1 VKTAL
6 EEQEAAGIIRKSK
19 SQWSSALRVV
29 PKPDGTVRLT
39 VDFKPLNRVIKGD
52 SYPLPSVEDLY
63 NKLVEAGV
71 ISIDLKD
78 LKAAYH
84 QVPMA
89 QCSIQFTA
97 FVCEFGLF
105 EYLSMPM
112 GIKNAPSWFQRAIE
126 GALQEFM
133 NEKVVSVY
141 LDDAILYTKTLDEHV
156 QWGLQVMDALNKN
169 GFKLSL
175 EKSKLVRQEMPFLGN
190 IISFKQIK
198 PNPERARCLF
208 EKAKPRTIRD
218 VQVWLGIV
226 NYYRRFIKQYAELAR
241 PLYGLTGYKYIPVN
255 WRRKNG
261 TVDVERKS

>member
-1 VKTAL
+1 
-6 EEQEAAGIIRKSK
+6 
-19 SQWSSALRVV
+19 
-29 PKPDGTVRLT
+29 
-39 VDFKPLNRVIKGD
+39 
-52 SYPLPSVEDLY
+52 
-63 NKLVEAGV
+63 
-71 ISIDLKD
+71 
-78 LKAAYH
+78 
-84 QVPMA
+84 
-89 QCSIQFTA
+89 
-97 FVCEFGLF
+97 
-105 EYLSMPM
+105 
-112 GIKNAPSWFQRAIE
+112 
-126 GALQEFM
+126 M
-133 NEKVVSVY
+133 NENVVSVY

-261 TVDVERKS
+261 TVDGKKVIVEWNEEADESFRKIKEVLCSDLILALPNFNKPFSIETDASDYGYGATRNRWNQTTSSIFQQELYASSTQISHK